1 MYFYYIVLY
10 ALYTHCYVSLQGS
23 GKSTLSRALCGKA
36 REHLDAHVEVVD
48 CKKLQGQQM
57 WLNLSC
63 FSSHSF
69 KFSLL
74 TVNCL
79 YLWNCVFFSFSGKRA
94 ETVRQMLQDIFEQAE
109 WRQPSVVLLDDLD
122 HVTGAPSSPEH
133 EHGPEVVLQQHIA
146 QSKPLMLHFFV

>member
-57 WLNLSC
+57 
-63 FSSHSF
+63 
-69 KFSLL
+69 
-74 TVNCL
+74 
-79 YLWNCVFFSFSGKRA
+79 
-94 ETVRQMLQDIFEQAE
+94 
-109 WRQPSVVLLDDLD
+109 
-122 HVTGAPSSPEH
+122 
-133 EHGPEVVLQQHIA
+133 
-146 QSKPLMLHFFV
+146 